1 MMTPLRFAILG
12 CGRMGRHHS
21 HLLKTDGRAEV
32 VALLDAIP
40 ETAIGLQRDLW
51 PEARVCRDF
60 AELLGQESID
70 AAILCTPTA
79 EHFFQATQCLDR
91 GWHLLCEKPL
101 ASNRE
106 QILEL
111 IARAEAARAQGR
123 VFSLG
128 YQRRHTALYRTL
140 RREVLSVE
148 WGRVRAVVSHNVENW
163 QPTIGGTWRDDPE
176 QNPGGFV
183 TDAGSHKL
191 DSIFYVTGLAPVEA
205 FARSQTWGSRVEI
218 VTSVSALL
226 TEDVTATIDFIG
238 HAQYLGE
245 DLHVH
250 CDRADWM
257 LRHGELWLAR
267 DGRLER
273 RNVDEPESTPVRGF
287 LDTILNGAAEISP
300 PSAALP
306 VYDLTQAILASGR
319 QHKPVAVQMSE
330 HQIGAV
336 PTHVSGFPT

>member
-1 MMTPLRFAILG
+1 MTPLRFAIVG

-21 HLLKTDGRAEV
+21 ERLIADGRGEV
-32 VALLDAIP
+32 VALLDAFP
-40 ETAIGLQRDLW
+40 ETTLTLQRDLW
-51 PEARVCRDF
+51 PQARVCRDLD
-60 AELLGQESID
+60 ELLSLDTID

-79 EHFFQATQCLDR
+79 EHFEQATRCLDR

-106 QILEL
+106 QIVNL
-111 IARAEAARAQGR
+111 IARAETARKQRRA
-123 VFSLG
+123 FSLG
-128 YQRRHTALYRTL
+128 YQRRHTSIYKTL
-140 RREVLSVE
+140 RREVLSGE

-163 QPTIGGTWRDDPE
+163 QPTIGGTWRDDPQ

-205 FARSQTWGSRVEI
+205 FARSQTCGSHVEI

-226 TEDVTATIDFIG
+226 SNDVTATIDFIG

-245 DLHVH
+245 DFHVH
-250 CDRADWM
+250 CERADLM
-257 LRHGELWLAR
+257 LRHGEFWLAR

-273 RNVDEPESTPVRGF
+273 RAITEPEATPVSSF
-287 LDTILNGAAEISP
+287 LDTILNGAPEISP
-300 PSAALP
+300 PAAALP

-319 QHKPVAVQMSE
+319 QRQPVAVAAE
-330 HQIGAV
+330 
-336 PTHVSGFPT
+336 

>member
-1 MMTPLRFAILG
+1 MTPLRFALVG

-21 HLLKTDGRAEV
+21 ERLIADGRGEV
-32 VALLDAIP
+32 VALLDALP
-40 ETAIGLQRDLW
+40 EMALALQRDLW
-51 PEARVCRDF
+51 PRASVCRDLDD
-60 AELLGQESID
+60 LLSLDNID

-79 EHFFQATQCLDR
+79 EHFVQATRCLDR

-111 IARAEAARAQGR
+111 IARAEAAAALGQK
-123 VFSLG
+123 FSLG
-128 YQRRHTALYRTL
+128 YQRRHTAIYKTL
-140 RREVLSVE
+140 RREVLSGE

-163 QPTIGGTWRDDPE
+163 QSTIGGTWRDDPI

-191 DSIFYVTGLAPVEA
+191 DTIFYVTGLAPVEA

-226 TEDVTATIDFIG
+226 THDVTATIDFIG

-245 DLHVH
+245 EFHVH
-250 CDRADWM
+250 CERADLM
-257 LRHGELWLAR
+257 LRHGEFWLAR

-273 RNVDEPESTPVRGF
+273 RAVDESESTPVASL
-287 LDTILNGAAEISP
+287 LDTILYGAVEISP
-300 PSAALP
+300 PAAALP

-319 QHKPVAVQMSE
+319 KGQPVTVTSDTVQW
-330 HQIGAV
+330 
-336 PTHVSGFPT
+336 P